1 MLDRRTVLTGLAALG
16 ATAPFAANAAEQD
29 VGTVAVASGV
39 VTGRLKSARRPLV
52 TGSPLY
58 AGERLVTGA
67 SSRLEAALGPATK
80 LFMGANTRV
89 QIDRYMVARG
99 GEIRLLEGAL
109 ALDREEPGQAQDT
122 IITSPYALLAV
133 RGTKLFA
140 GPSNGVFGVFVF
152 TGRVDVSN
160 AAGRV
165 TLTGGQGTN
174 IATPGAAPTPA
185 GEWKQPRIDAA
196 WRSVT

>member
-1 MLDRRTVLTGLAALG
+1 MLDRRHLLVGLSALG
-16 ATAPFAANAAEQD
+16 ATGSLPAWAAED
-29 VGTVAVASGV
+29 VGTVAVATGT
-39 VTGRLKSARRPLV
+39 VTGRRKGARRELAPGL
-52 TGSPLY
+52 PLY
-58 AGERLVTGA
+58 VGERLITGA
-67 SSRLEAALGPATK
+67 ASRLEAALGPATR
-80 LFMGANTRV
+80 LYMGANTRV
-89 QIDRYMVARG
+89 EIDRYMVARG
-99 GEIRLLEGAL
+99 GDIRLLDGAL
-109 ALDREEPGQAQDT
+109 ALDREEPGQSQDT

-160 AAGRV
+160 RAGRV

-174 IATPGAAPTPA
+174 IATPGAAPTPP

-196 WRSVT
+196 WQSVT

>member
-1 MLDRRTVLTGLAALG
+1 MLDRRSLLTGLAAFG
-16 ATAPFAANAAEQD
+16 ALAPRTALASED
-29 VGTVAVASGV
+29 VGTVAQATGQ
-39 VTGRLKSARRPLV
+39 VTGRLKGARRDLAS
-52 TGSPLY
+52 GAPLY

-67 SSRLEAALGPATK
+67 ASRLEAALGPATK

-89 QIDRYMVARG
+89 QIDRYMIARG
-99 GEIRLLEGAL
+99 GEIRLIEGAL
-109 ALDREEPGQAQDT
+109 ALDREEPGQTQDT

-152 TGRVDVSN
+152 SGRVDVEN
-160 AAGRV
+160 RAGRV
-165 TLTGGQGTN
+165 SLTGGQGTN
-174 IATPGAAPTPA
+174 IAAPGAAPSPA